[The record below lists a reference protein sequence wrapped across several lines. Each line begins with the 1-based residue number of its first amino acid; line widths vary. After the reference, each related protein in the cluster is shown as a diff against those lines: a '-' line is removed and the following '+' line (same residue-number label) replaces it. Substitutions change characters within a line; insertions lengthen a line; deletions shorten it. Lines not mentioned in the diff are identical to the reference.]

1 MVLSLCPISS
11 AATCTSPLDAV
22 SAASASA
29 SRMASTMRRCDLV
42 RGRFPSGMSDAEA
55 GNRFAA
61 RLPLRAAQVVIEVL
75 QARCSASRSSGT
87 DRSTPSR
94 DSIRVMRAET
104 VLR

>member
-1 MVLSLCPISS
+1 VLTGKHALKPKTMSLYRDF
-11 AATCTSPLDAV
+11 TTNY
-22 SAASASA
+22 
-29 SRMASTMRRCDLV
+29 LV
-42 RGRFPSGMSDAEA
+42 PNLGSDAEA

-61 RLPLRAAQVVIEVL
+61 SLPVGAAHVVAEVL

-94 DSIRVMRAET
+94 DSIRAMRAET